1 MKIFRIHV
9 INHWFSWSIHSIGFN
24 TLSTHSTIFI
34 KTINKRFS
42 RLISSNFS
50 NLINVIRH
58 TLFTHCK
65 SLHYFFNIK
74 ISHENTNNTTPMHET
89 PRAATMSVEPL
100 FTRSTI
106 DNTDATIEIK
116 PNTAMT
122 VAT

>member
-1 MKIFRIHV
+1 MKIFRIRS
-9 INHWFSWSIHSIGFN
+9 INYWFSWSIHSIGFN
-24 TLSTHSTIFI
+24 TLSTHSTLFI
-34 KTINKRFS
+34 KTINKCFP

-58 TLFTHCK
+58 THCK

-74 ISHENTNNTTPMHET
+74 ISHENTNNTTPIHET